1 MMKKFFILAVL
12 LSCVVSAVAMPAKPG
27 LRTIKQ
33 SDGTTLTVQAVGNA
47 FNHAILTTD
56 GLTVARG
63 ADGDFYYTSSL
74 SGLTT
79 VRAHDEN
86 LRSVSEAAFVAD
98 QRANLVMS
106 NRPLKLQP
114 KKGRSKF
121 GVGGSNADADVPSI
135 GQRHIPIILVEFQD
149 KKFSNTREDIIDAM
163 LTGDESVGQYFRDQS
178 NGLYEPDFDV
188 FGIYTLSQN
197 RQYYGGNNA
206 VGNDKNLGAMV
217 TEACQMAAADNVSF
231 KSYDTNNDNYCDVV
245 IIIFAGVGEAQA
257 TLTCLESIWPCYW
270 DLNSTASN
278 SQGGNGAFI
287 PSDGDPLIN
296 NFAVFNELHG
306 EDDNVSTIDGIGTFA
321 HEFSHSLGLPDFYD
335 TGSGGHYGMGFW
347 DLMDM
352 GCYNNEG
359 FTPIGYSAYEK
370 VFMGWI
376 EYVTPMPGTHYTLP
390 VFNQKNAATDKALC
404 IVSDL
409 NENEYFIVENRRK
422 QGWDRYIPGEGIMIT
437 HVTYKQDRWLDNTP
451 NNENIQLMTMMNA
464 DNTWSHD
471 NEGTDL
477 WPQGNKT
484 EFTDSS
490 TPAAILNMKS
500 NGAITG
506 TAGYLGKPVTEMVI
520 NQDGTANFWYMKDA
534 EVNPAILVPSDN
546 IDFGG
551 VNMTSAKEF
560 TFNLIG
566 QALTDDVTLILS
578 DPNGVFS
585 VNPTVISATDAAN
598 VMPITLT
605 FTPTAITDYNATLT
619 LSSVGAEDVVINIT
633 GHGLI
638 EGYTPVMLPANENA
652 INLTQF
658 RADWTDATP
667 EANVASYTL
676 EVDLKPTVEL
686 LGSLEGKDGSYT
698 RIDPPAPW
706 GGNNVWS
713 GNHALFLAKG
723 GSLTFT
729 IPSGY
734 SNGTFTVKITT
745 VNSNSGIGNFTVATP
760 QTPAASHSFSAGET
774 YSWLVTASSG
784 ERITITSTD
793 ANYSCDMALVEV
805 YSGDATAVALRATEQ
820 GNDIYRLITGITEKF
835 YTVKDLKAE
844 GTFMYK
850 VKTVFTDGTE
860 SEWSNVEEVTLFEN
874 GHGYVPG
881 DVNHDGKLSIVDVTE
896 LINMLLGGS
905 SNGCPICADVNGD
918 SKVSIV
924 DVTELINLLL
934 TNK

>member
-1 MMKKFFILAVL
+1 
-12 LSCVVSAVAMPAKPG
+12 
-27 LRTIKQ
+27 
-33 SDGTTLTVQAVGNA
+33 
-47 FNHAILTTD
+47 
-56 GLTVARG
+56 
-63 ADGDFYYTSSL
+63 
-74 SGLTT
+74 
-79 VRAHDEN
+79 
-86 LRSVSEAAFVAD
+86 
-98 QRANLVMS
+98 
-106 NRPLKLQP
+106 
-114 KKGRSKF
+114 
-121 GVGGSNADADVPSI
+121 
-135 GQRHIPIILVEFQD
+135 
-149 KKFSNTREDIIDAM
+149 
-163 LTGDESVGQYFRDQS
+163 
-178 NGLYEPDFDV
+178 
-188 FGIYTLSQN
+188 
-197 RQYYGGNNA
+197 
-206 VGNDKNLGAMV
+206 
-217 TEACQMAAADNVSF
+217 
-231 KSYDTNNDNYCDVV
+231 
-245 IIIFAGVGEAQA
+245 
-257 TLTCLESIWPCYW
+257 
-270 DLNSTASN
+270 
-278 SQGGNGAFI
+278 
-287 PSDGDPLIN
+287 
-296 NFAVFNELHG
+296 
-306 EDDNVSTIDGIGTFA
+306 
-321 HEFSHSLGLPDFYD
+321 
-335 TGSGGHYGMGFW
+335 
-347 DLMDM
+347 
-352 GCYNNEG
+352 
-359 FTPIGYSAYEK
+359 
-370 VFMGWI
+370 
-376 EYVTPMPGTHYTLP
+376 
-390 VFNQKNAATDKALC
+390 
-404 IVSDL
+404 
-409 NENEYFIVENRRK
+409 
-422 QGWDRYIPGEGIMIT
+422 
-437 HVTYKQDRWLDNTP
+437 
-451 NNENIQLMTMMNA
+451 
-464 DNTWSHD
+464 
-471 NEGTDL
+471 
-477 WPQGNKT
+477 
-484 EFTDSS
+484 
-490 TPAAILNMKS
+490 
-500 NGAITG
+500 
-506 TAGYLGKPVTEMVI
+506 
-520 NQDGTANFWYMKDA
+520 MKDA

-560 TFNLIG
+560 TFKLIG
-566 QALTDDVTLILS
+566 QALTDDVTLTLS

-585 VNPTVISATDAAN
+585 VNPTVVSAADAAN

-605 FTPTAITDYNATLT
+605 FTPTAIADYNATLT
-619 LSSVGAEDVVINIT
+619 LRSVGAEDVVINIT

-652 INLTQF
+652 VNLTQF

-667 EANVASYTL
+667 ETNVASYTL

-745 VNSNSGIGNFTVATP
+745 VNTNSGIGNFTVATP

-905 SNGCPICADVNGD
+905 SNGCPVCADVNGD

>member
-1 MMKKFFILAVL
+1 
-12 LSCVVSAVAMPAKPG
+12 MP
-27 LRTIKQ
+27 
-33 SDGTTLTVQAVGNA
+33 
-47 FNHAILTTD
+47 
-56 GLTVARG
+56 
-63 ADGDFYYTSSL
+63 
-74 SGLTT
+74 
-79 VRAHDEN
+79 E
-86 LRSVSEAAFVAD
+86 
-98 QRANLVMS
+98 
-106 NRPLKLQP
+106 
-114 KKGRSKF
+114 
-121 GVGGSNADADVPSI
+121 
-135 GQRHIPIILVEFQD
+135 
-149 KKFSNTREDIIDAM
+149 
-163 LTGDESVGQYFRDQS
+163 
-178 NGLYEPDFDV
+178 
-188 FGIYTLSQN
+188 
-197 RQYYGGNNA
+197 
-206 VGNDKNLGAMV
+206 
-217 TEACQMAAADNVSF
+217 
-231 KSYDTNNDNYCDVV
+231 
-245 IIIFAGVGEAQA
+245 
-257 TLTCLESIWPCYW
+257 
-270 DLNSTASN
+270 
-278 SQGGNGAFI
+278 
-287 PSDGDPLIN
+287 
-296 NFAVFNELHG
+296 
-306 EDDNVSTIDGIGTFA
+306 
-321 HEFSHSLGLPDFYD
+321 
-335 TGSGGHYGMGFW
+335 
-347 DLMDM
+347 
-352 GCYNNEG
+352 
-359 FTPIGYSAYEK
+359 
-370 VFMGWI
+370 
-376 EYVTPMPGTHYTLP
+376 
-390 VFNQKNAATDKALC
+390 FNQKNDATDKALS

-422 QGWDRYIPGEGIMIT
+422 QGWDRYVPGEGIMIT

-477 WPQGNKT
+477 WPQGNKK

-490 TPAAILNMKS
+490 IPAAILNMKS

-534 EVNPAILVPSDN
+534 EVNPTILVPSDN

-560 TFNLIG
+560 TFKLIG
-566 QALTDDVTLILS
+566 QALTDDVTLTLS
-578 DPNGVFS
+578 DPNCVFS

-619 LSSVGAEDVVINIT
+619 LRSAGAEDVVINIT

-881 DVNHDGKLSIVDVTE
+881 DVSHDGKLSIVDVTE

-934 TNK
+934 TNN

>member
-12 LSCVVSAVAMPAKPG
+12 LCCIVSAVAMPAKPG

-86 LRSVSEAAFVAD
+86 LRSASEAAFVAT

-106 NRPLKLQP
+106 NRSLKLQP
-114 KKGRSKF
+114 KRGRSKF

-257 TLTCLESIWPCYW
+257 TLTCPESIWPCYW

-335 TGSGGHYGMGFW
+335 TGNGGHYGMGFW

-477 WPQGNKT
+477 WPQGNKR

-490 TPAAILNMKS
+490 IPAAILNMKS

-520 NQDGTANFWYMKDA
+520 NQDGTASFWYMKDA

-551 VNMTSAKEF
+551 VNMTSAKEL
-560 TFNLIG
+560 TFKLIG
-566 QALTDDVTLILS
+566 QALTDDVTLTLS

-585 VNPTVISATDAAN
+585 VNPTVVSATDAAN

-605 FTPTAITDYNATLT
+605 FTPPAIADYNATLT
-619 LSSVGAEDVVINIT
+619 LHSVGAEDVVINIT

-652 INLTQF
+652 VNLTQF

-820 GNDIYRLITGITEKF
+820 GNDIYRLITGITEKC

-905 SNGCPICADVNGD
+905 SDGCPVCADVNGD
-918 SKVSIV
+918 FKVSIV